1 MRLVLFLALFGTAYA
16 AGLGVF
22 PPLQNDPALNP
33 LPPEALAFPEFSE
46 NYRSKIT
53 GGDYEIWS
61 EEKLRRW
68 VSAQGLS
75 VTRDNP
81 GAGLAYGRVAV
92 IGAPGLKFILR
103 RPVTEK
109 GSEFSNGWKLNLDIA
124 AIARRDGN
132 PLASPG
138 NQYNNLLV
146 CDVFIDGVWYK
157 TLKQGSGAAIVSS
170 PVTIQVPHI
179 RSGEGKI
186 AVELKLAN
194 HPRNFLFLYDAYLSR

>member
-1 MRLVLFLALFGTAYA
+1 MRLVVYLALFGTIYS
-16 AGLGVF
+16 AGFGDF
-22 PPLQNDPALNP
+22 PALSNDPALNP

-46 NYRSKIT
+46 NYKLKIT
-53 GGDYEIWS
+53 HGDYEIWS

-92 IGAPGLKFILR
+92 VTAPGLKFSLR

-109 GSEFSNGWKLNLDIA
+109 GSEFANGWKLNLDIA
-124 AIARRDGN
+124 AISGRDGR
-132 PLASPG
+132 PLSEMG

-146 CDVFIDGVWYK
+146 CDIFIDNVWYK
-157 TLKQGSGAAIVSS
+157 TVKQGAGTGAVTS
-170 PVTIQVPHI
+170 PVQIQIPHI
-179 RSGEGKI
+179 RSGEGK
-186 AVELKLAN
+186 VEVYLKLAN